1 MRNKRMNMILGAI
14 FCLFFITA
22 CGGGGSSSN
31 TPITPNIYLA
41 QSTIDFAGIVLNNN
55 ADRSFYIKNTG
66 NANLN
71 IGQISPPGLP
81 FSISSDTCSNK
92 TLTPSQTC
100 SLIARF
106 SPTSQDSFAGTF
118 SIPSNDPDSTTV
130 NITLSGVGYGL
141 NVWINQVNSASC
153 PNISVDVTVTDP
165 SNPGPLGFLTMDN
178 FILKQNGLQQVITA
192 VSPIE
197 NPSPVSLVLALDWSG
212 SETAVLPDIK
222 TATKYF
228 VDQLRDTDEAAICK
242 FREVVEFFPKT
253 PPPFFYT
260 TDSSGKNSLKG
271 YIDSSFD
278 VPDGTSLYDAVFQS
292 IDRAAEGNTGKF
304 AVIVL
309 SDGADNP
316 QHTGGKTLE
325 EVIAHAIEK
334 RIPVFTIFYVD
345 PAYYYQAKTEIMQR
359 LAKDTGG
366 QYYNPDN
373 TTLTTIFEQI
383 SNVLSN
389 KYTISYSSSTCTGTI
404 SLDVR
409 ADWAGLYGL
418 DSRTIVLP

>member
-1 MRNKRMNMILGAI
+1 MNMILGAI

-22 CGGGGSSSN
+22 CGGGGGGSA
-31 TPITPNIYLA
+31 TPPAPTPNIYLA
-41 QSTIDFAGIVLNNN
+41 QSNIDFAGIVLDNT
-55 ADRSFYIKNTG
+55 ADRTFEIKNTG

-106 SPTSQDSFAGTF
+106 SPTSQGSFAGTF

-141 NVWINQVNSASC
+141 NVWINQVNSANC

-165 SNPGPLGFLTMDN
+165 SSNSLLNSLTEDN
-178 FILKQNGLQQVITA
+178 FELYQNGQLQNITA
-192 VSPIE
+192 TAIQY
-197 NPSPVSLVLALDWSG
+197 PSPVSLVLTLDWSG
-212 SETAVLPDIK
+212 STIYVISDVQAAANSFIN
-222 TATKYF
+222 
-228 VDQLRDTDEAAICK
+228 QLNNEDWAAICK
-242 FREVVEFFPKT
+242 FSSDIEFYPLTSPLFIAG
-253 PPPFFYT
+253 
-260 TDSSGKNSLKG
+260 DAAGKNTLNA
-271 YIDSSFD
+271 YINSSFASFN
-278 VPDGTSLYDAVFQS
+278 TTLYDAVFQS
-292 IDRAAEGNTGKF
+292 IDRAAQGLTDKR

-309 SDGADNP
+309 SDGDDT
-316 QHTGGKTLE
+316 HSVKTLDQ
-325 EVIAHAIEK
+325 VIANATQK
-334 RIPVFTIFYVD
+334 GIPVFTIFYID
-345 PAYYYQAKTEIMQR
+345 PIYGAGKTQIMQR
-359 LAKDTGG
+359 LARETGG
-366 QYYNPDN
+366 QYYNSD
-373 TTLTTIFEQI
+373 TADLVAIFQQT

-389 KYTISYSSSTCTGTI
+389 KYTLNYTSSTCTGTI

-409 ADWAGLYGL
+409 ADWNSLYGL